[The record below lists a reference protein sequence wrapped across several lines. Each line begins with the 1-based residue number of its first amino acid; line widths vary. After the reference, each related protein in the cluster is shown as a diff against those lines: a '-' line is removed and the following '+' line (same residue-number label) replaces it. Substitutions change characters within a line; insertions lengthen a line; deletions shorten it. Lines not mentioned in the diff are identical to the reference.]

1 MSRKTPR
8 RYSIL
13 IISRKDSSIRKLEVS
28 YRFLGGLV
36 AFSIALFAFL
46 IASVSGLV
54 HYHKAYVTTEDVRL
68 EAANFK
74 RESAQLVLKIAS
86 LEETVGR
93 TMRFAAKVGS
103 MMNDEGR
110 FQSGEGPLEEED
122 SLPDQTKIKVWRS
135 PFKHT
140 YGDKLNLKMS
150 KLLAM
155 ASTAEKRVNTV
166 FVMQQDRLFYWAS
179 LPTIWPTRGWIT
191 SGFGVRRPG
200 YRRGAHGGIHRRF
213 HEGIDIAAPRGTP
226 IMSSGD
232 GLVTYAGYR
241 SGYGK
246 TLVVDHG
253 YGLSTLYAHCSSLF
267 VEEGKRVSRGMII
280 ASVGNTGRSTGP
292 HLHYEIR
299 VDGVPVNPLQYI
311 IEKM

>member
-1 MSRKTPR
+1 MTKKTPR

-28 YRFLGGLV
+28 YRLLGGIV
-36 AFSIALFAFL
+36 ALSIAFFVFTV
-46 IASVSGLV
+46 ASVSGLM
-54 HYHKAYVTTEDVRL
+54 HYRQAYVTTEDVRL

-74 RESAQLVLKIAS
+74 RESSQLVSKIAS
-86 LEETVGR
+86 LEDAVGR
-93 TMRFAAKVGS
+93 TMRFAAKVDA
-103 MMNDEGR
+103 MIKDEDR
-110 FQSGEGPLEEED
+110 FQSGKGPIGEEN
-122 SLPDQTKIKVWRS
+122 SLPDQTKVKVWRS
-135 PFKHT
+135 PFSHA
-140 YGDKLNLKMS
+140 YSDKLNLKMS

-155 ASTAEKRVNTV
+155 ASTAEEKINTV

-191 SGFGVRRPG
+191 SGFGAIRPG
-200 YRRGAHGGIHRRF
+200 YRRSSGGLHRRF

-226 IMSSGD
+226 VMASGD
-232 GLVTYAGYR
+232 GLVTFSGYR

-246 TLVVDHG
+246 MVILDHG
-253 YGLSTLYAHCSSLF
+253 YGISTAYAHCSTIF

-299 VDGVPVNPLQYI
+299 VDGVPTNPLQYI